1 MLLLEGISH
10 IEDLDVDAFIDAVSK
25 IADMH
30 ASEKLDG
37 SQLWVG
43 IDEKGKLFTSRAGKR
58 KAAENM
64 YSADSYPMIANYN
77 GFRAT
82 HLALEKEQEKIKN
95 VLQPGQTV
103 ELEVLYGRQPN
114 AVTYGA
120 NDKNYIAF
128 LRGVDGTPD
137 EKADALATALKGV
150 TTTVSTK
157 VIDTTDG
164 ENLSEVP
171 VSLQFQFVAAQK
183 IDTKKVEDTNI
194 KSKLAKLRT
203 FLEKGST
210 AVGNDEYLNGELLK
224 TPLNSFPK
232 ETRAE
237 AKIAK
242 QQLKDK
248 VQTQFKLPIKKEL
261 LDKFVSQVK
270 SPLAAMD
277 LHPNEDIG
285 IEGVVLRDSLGNQI
299 KIVDKDKFT
308 TINKFNHSI
317 RAAISGTIR
326 TTDQSRPIEDRG
338 GILGEMKIR
347 IADLLGN
354 KDLARGAEA
363 KKIFASL
370 KGQTTAAT
378 VKAAEKQFQ
387 GTTDFQGIKRKI
399 LADIEN
405 TQRVLKQNLDSFKK
419 TKDKE
424 KIRLKSGKILGL
436 SDANIKKTLLTFA
449 EAKKDLDV
457 LHSKVS
463 KSTRL
468 GQIIA
473 SLYGRHIVAVQN
485 ADKEITEQ
493 LLTETHAQASLTQF
507 ESKDSFTLINGY
519 LATLLASMVFF
530 KANFSDGIRILRD
543 HKNQRMARWDPYM
556 SNLNLWG
563 YIIWRATTKPVKKV
577 IGALASRRINRWTH
591 LIAKPR
597 WLNLHMRF
605 SFGKEKLEKID
616 WEDCRK
622 IIKILQ
628 REEGI
633 NTHRI
638 NMIIDGVMNYD
649 TDEFDKKIKTLN
661 ALYYYLYQFV
671 QISPLLLRISKL
683 QKDLMLSQ
691 SPATDQ
697 MINENK
703 KMSLLQDI
711 IGICETADDS
721 ATASGTSTTAA
732 AIAPVET
739 RIFHGTRPIER
750 RKRNHSI
757 NKNKFANPNK
767 HHNNGPK

>member
-1 MLLLEGISH
+1 M
-10 IEDLDVDAFIDAVSK
+10 
-25 IADMH
+25 ADMQ

-43 IDEKGKLFTSRAGKR
+43 IDQDGKLYTSRAGKR
-58 KAAENM
+58 KSAENM

-232 ETRAE
+232 EIAAE

-317 RAAISGTIR
+317 RAAISGVIR
-326 TTDQSRPIEDRG
+326 TTDQSKPIEDRG
-338 GILGEMKIR
+338 GIVGEMKIR

-363 KKIFASL
+363 KKIFSTL
-370 KGQTTAAT
+370 KGDTVVST

-387 GTTDFQGIKRKI
+387 GTTDFQGLKRKI
-399 LADIEN
+399 LADIES
-405 TQRVLKQNLDSFKK
+405 TQRLLKQNLVSFKK

-436 SDANIKKTLLTFA
+436 SDANVKKTLLTFA
-449 EAKKDLDV
+449 EAKKDLDA
-457 LHSKVS
+457 LHAKVS

-473 SLYGRHIVAVQN
+473 SLYGRHILAVQN

-493 LLTETHAQASLTQF
+493 LLTETHAQAAITQF
-507 ESKDSFTLINGY
+507 SGKDSFTLLNGY
-519 LATLLASMVFF
+519 LATLLTTMVFF
-530 KANFSDGIRILRD
+530 KAGFSDGIRALRD
-543 HKNQRMARWDPYM
+543 HKNQRLSKWDPYM

-563 YIIWRATTKPVKKV
+563 YIIWRATSNPVKKV
-577 IGALASRRINRWTH
+577 IGTNTSKRINRWTH

-605 SFGKEKLEKID
+605 SFGKEKIGKID

-638 NMIIDGVMNYD
+638 NKIIDGVMSYD

-661 ALYYYLYQFV
+661 QLYFYLYQFSS
-671 QISPLLLRISKL
+671 ISPLLLRLAKL

-691 SPATDQ
+691 SPVSDQ
-697 MINENK
+697 MIKESK
-703 KMSLLQDI
+703 KLNLLQDI
-711 IGICETADDS
+711 VGICETADGGATTAGGGG
-721 ATASGTSTTAA
+721 ATATTAS
-732 AIAPVET
+732 AIAPIET

-750 RKRNHSI
+750 RKRNHEAI
-757 NKNKFANPNK
+757 NKLKF
-767 HHNNGPK
+767 PKPKADAK